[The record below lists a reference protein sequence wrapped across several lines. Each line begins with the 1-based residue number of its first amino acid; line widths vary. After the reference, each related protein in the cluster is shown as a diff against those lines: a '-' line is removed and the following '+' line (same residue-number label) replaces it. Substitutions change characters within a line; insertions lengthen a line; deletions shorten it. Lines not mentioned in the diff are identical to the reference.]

1 MRFSKIKST
10 TFNGKIGI
18 YFDIPLRSLVIMFK
32 EKRYHIFF

>member
-10 TFNGKIGI
+10 LFNSKIGV

-32 EKRYHIFF
+32 ETRYYIFF